1 MTRFSP
7 PTGMKAFVVVWVGQV
22 VSLLGTS
29 MTIFAVTIWAY
40 QETGRATDL
49 AHIIFFSFAPT
60 IILSPFAGALVD
72 RWNRKLVMIISDLAS
87 GLATIV
93 ILILFATGR
102 LEIWQLYVTGA
113 FSGIFQAFQFPAY
126 SASIT
131 LMLPKSQYARASGML
146 SLAQSASG
154 VLAPVLAAAIL
165 GFSNL
170 GAILVIDIV
179 TFVVAVLALFV
190 VYIPQPER
198 SVAGAAGAGSLWQE
212 SAYGFRYIWER
223 PSLLGLQL
231 VFTALNFVVA
241 FAFVLSSPM
250 ILARTGNNEIM
261 LGSVQSIGAVGGVIG
276 GLLLSTWGGPK
287 RRIHGVLLSMFG
299 AALFGEAL
307 LGMGQVF
314 IVWAVANFI
323 LFFTLPMLN
332 GSNQAIW
339 QAKVQPDVQGRVFS
353 VRRLIAQ
360 ASFPLATLLA
370 GPLADQVFEPAMEAG
385 GALAESFSWLVG
397 TGPGAG
403 MGLMLVI
410 FGITGA
416 FAAVSG
422 YLIPAVRNVESL
434 LPDFDAEP
442 LPAAEPAGAPLPPES
457 EAAAPVI

>member
-1 MTRFSP
+1 MTTSSP
-7 PTGMKAFVVVWVGQV
+7 PSGMKAFTVVWIGQV
-22 VSLLGTS
+22 ISLLGTG
-29 MTIFAVTIWAY
+29 MTVFAITIWAF

-49 AHIIFFSFAPT
+49 AQIIFFSFAPT
-60 IILSPFAGALVD
+60 ILLSPIAGALVD

-87 GLATIV
+87 GLATIA
-93 ILILFATGR
+93 ILILFATGQ
-102 LEIWQLYVTGA
+102 LEIWHLYVTGA
-113 FSGIFQAFQFPAY
+113 FSGVFQAFQFPAY

-165 GFSNL
+165 GFTNL
-170 GAILVIDIV
+170 GVILVIDII
-179 TFVVAVLALFV
+179 TFVVAVLTLLIV
-190 VYIPQPER
+190 HIPQPER
-198 SVAGAAGAGSLWQE
+198 SAAGMAGAGSLWQE
-212 SAYGFRYIWER
+212 SAYGFRYIWQR

-231 VFTALNFVVA
+231 VFTAMNFLVA
-241 FAFVLSSPM
+241 FAFVLTSPM
-250 ILARTGNNEIM
+250 LLARTGNNEII
-261 LGSVQSIGAVGGVIG
+261 LGSVQSIGAIGGVIG

-287 RRIHGVLLSMFG
+287 RRIHGVLLSMIG

-314 IVWAVANFI
+314 IVWAIANFI
-323 LFFTLPMLN
+323 LFFALPMLN

-370 GPLADQVFEPAMEAG
+370 GPLADQVFEPAMAED
-385 GALAESFSWLVG
+385 GALADTFGWMVG

-410 FGITGA
+410 FGIAGA
-416 FAAVSG
+416 IAAASG
-422 YLIPAVRNVESL
+422 YLIPTIRNVETL
-434 LPDFDAEP
+434 LPDFDGESA
-442 LPAAEPAGAPLPPES
+442 PAPEQTEARVPEEN